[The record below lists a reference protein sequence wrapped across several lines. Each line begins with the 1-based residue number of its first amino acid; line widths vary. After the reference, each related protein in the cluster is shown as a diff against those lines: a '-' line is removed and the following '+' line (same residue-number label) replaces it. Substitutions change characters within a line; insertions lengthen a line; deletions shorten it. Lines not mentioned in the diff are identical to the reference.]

1 MKFSSWLMAAL
12 ISSQPALAQM
22 VEVQDENPPVGK
34 ERATEYFKERKAAE
48 PAPAPRAAAN
58 PGSTPRHLM
67 IHAGTFVSDQGFK
80 WGDGSES
87 NIGRFNA
94 GVTYR
99 MGEWVNSMD
108 WSIRIDFMSYKV
120 TKDEAEEDARKL
132 SLSAI
137 ITFPDANSRFPLYF
151 GGGIGPGFFIK
162 QLDNES
168 PVTLDY
174 SLLVGARFHDVIES
188 TGFMIESGLKNHLH
202 LFSDGQFNGVYVN
215 VGCVFAF

>member
-1 MKFSSWLMAAL
+1 MKIRISLLAAL
-12 ISSQPALAQM
+12 ICAQPALAQI
-22 VEVQDENPPVGK
+22 VEVPDETPPAVGK
-34 ERATEYFKERKAAE
+34 ERATEYFKERKAAD
-48 PAPAPRAAAN
+48 AKAPRASQGA
-58 PGSTPRHLM
+58 TPRHLM

-80 WGDGSES
+80 WGDGSET

-99 MGEWVNSMD
+99 MGEWINSMD
-108 WSIRIDFMSYKV
+108 WSLRVDFMSYKV
-120 TKDEAEEDARKL
+120 TKDFAEEDARKL
-132 SLSAI
+132 SFSAL
-137 ITFPDANSRFPLYF
+137 ITFPDSNSRFPLYF

-162 QLDNES
+162 QIDNES
-168 PVTLDY
+168 PMTFDY
-174 SLLVGARFHDVIES
+174 SILVGARFHDVIES